1 MKVLLVDIDS
11 KIPNLALMKIAAYH
25 KARGD
30 TVSFNEPDPGKVYAS
45 VIFTRNRHKVDG
57 LRTFYP
63 EAEIDIGG
71 SGYDLQKQ
79 LPPEI
84 EAMSPDYSIY
94 EKCDRYLGFTT
105 RGCIRR
111 CPFCVVPKKEGK
123 FRRLFR
129 TAEEALEHITAGA
142 SFRRIEFLDNNILA
156 DKAWFME
163 LTEAIPKDWQVD
175 FNQGLDVRL
184 LDADIAER
192 LASMR
197 PMTVWKF
204 AFDSVAYTDA
214 VMRGIDT
221 LRAAGIDTKHKA
233 MFYVYTDN
241 DAQYNDAVARCRA
254 LKDHGTTAYVMLN
267 QETKHTRRLKD
278 LQRWC
283 CRPYIFWSIDIDE
296 YRGASA

>member
-1 MKVLLVDIDS
+1 MRVLLVDIDS
-11 KIPNLALMKIAAYH
+11 KIPNLALMKIAAWH
-25 KARGD
+25 RAQGD
-30 TVSFNEPDPGKVYAS
+30 AVSFSEPEPNKIYAS
-45 VIFTRNRHKVDG
+45 VIFTKNRHKVDG

-63 EAEIDIGG
+63 EAELDIGG

-84 EAMSPDYSIY
+84 EAMRPDYSIY
-94 EKCDRYLGFTT
+94 PACDRYLGFTT

-111 CPFCVVPKKEGK
+111 CPFCVVPIKEGR

-129 TAEEALEHITAGA
+129 TAEEALEYITAGA
-142 SFRRIEFLDNNILA
+142 SFRKIEFLDNNILA

-184 LDADIAER
+184 LDEEIASR
-192 LASMR
+192 LAELH
-197 PMTVWKF
+197 PMTTWKF
-204 AFDSVAYTDA
+204 AFDSTAYADA
-214 VMRGIDT
+214 VMHGIDT
-221 LRAAGIDTKHKA
+221 LKAAGVDIRRKT

-241 DAQYNDAVARCRA
+241 DAQYSDAVARCRT
-254 LKDHGTTAYVMLN
+254 LKEHGTTAYIMLN

-278 LQRWC
+278 LQRWS
-283 CRPYIFWSIDIDE
+283 CRPWLFWSMDIDE
-296 YRGASA
+296 YRRVAQ